1 MSQASPQTLRVQ
13 GATLWYE
20 AQGTGPTLLL
30 IPGGNGDAT
39 AYRSLSGLLSDRFTV
54 VRYDRRGYSHSSLDG
69 PPDDTRRLVCDS
81 DDARQL
87 IESVSAE
94 PAFVFGNSA
103 GAIVG
108 LDLLSR
114 CPQSVRTLV
123 AHEPPIATVLPD
135 SATQLA
141 ILDDVYATFR
151 TSGREVAMQ
160 KFAAAEGIES
170 GPTLPPGAEKDPR
183 VQQLMEQMHRNLD
196 FWFEHELRQYS
207 RFVPDVGV
215 LRNLRDRLVLAGGRE
230 SHSSFPY
237 RPNTVLAELL
247 RLSLVD
253 FPGGH
258 LGYVTRTTE
267 FAPQL
272 SNLLLD
278 STPSRRPQ

>member
-1 MSQASPQTLRVQ
+1 MAHVNPQTLRVN

-20 AQGTGPTLLL
+20 MRGAGPTLLL

-39 AYRSLSGLLSDRFTV
+39 AYRSLAGLLSDRFTV
-54 VRYDRRGYSHSSLDG
+54 IRYDRRGYSHSSLDG
-69 PPDDTRRLVCDS
+69 PPDDSRRLVCDS

-87 IESVSAE
+87 IERVSAE
-94 PAFVFGNSA
+94 PAFVFGSSA

-114 CPQSVRTLV
+114 RPQSVRKLV

-135 SATQLA
+135 SAAQLA
-141 ILDDVYATFR
+141 SLDDVYAPFR
-151 TSGREVAMQ
+151 TSGREVAMR

-170 GPTLPPGAEKDPR
+170 GPTLPPGAENDPR
-183 VQQLMEQMHRNLD
+183 VRELMEQMHRNLD
-196 FWFEHELRQYS
+196 FWFEHELRPYS
-207 RFVPDVGV
+207 RFVPDVEA
-215 LRNLRDRLVLAGGRE
+215 LSNLRDRLILAGGRD

-272 SNLLLD
+272 SNVLLD
-278 STPSRRPQ
+278 TTPSRRP